1 LGVFEFVLVL
11 VLITTAGKVAS
22 QRMARDRV
30 RGGLPGP
37 SAGDLESLREGL
49 EELNGRV
56 VRLEEERDF
65 YKAWLDAPERTR
77 ALRSPEAGDR
87 EVGPPEGS

>member
-11 VLITTAGKVAS
+11 VLITTVGKVAS

-30 RGGLPGP
+30 PGGPPGP
-37 SAGDLESLREGL
+37 SVGDLESLREGL

-65 YKAWLDAPERTR
+65 YKALLDAPERTR
-77 ALRSPEAGDR
+77 ELRSPEADDR
-87 EVGPPEGS
+87 EVGPSEGS